1 VSNTDGE
8 PVVTVTDDDE
18 AAENASVNVTTAD
31 GQNVTYVGEGSYETD
46 ENGTVTLNAA
56 EANVTVD
63 VTAGYENDTVS
74 TTVDLTVDGGEA
86 EDQSFGQLV
95 QDFIDRLQDRE
106 GGIIGAAV
114 SDFVTENNP
123 GTPRTT
129 RGARAVRTT
138 RVTEATQTT
147 DATRATRA
155 TAPR

>member
-63 VTAGYENDTVS
+63 VTAGYENDTPSRRPS
-74 TTVDLTVDGGEA
+74 T
-86 EDQSFGQLV
+86 
-95 QDFIDRLQDRE
+95 
-106 GGIIGAAV
+106 
-114 SDFVTENNP
+114 
-123 GTPRTT
+123 
-129 RGARAVRTT
+129 
-138 RVTEATQTT
+138 
-147 DATRATRA
+147 
-155 TAPR
+155 

>member
-1 VSNTDGE
+1 VR
-8 PVVTVTDDDE
+8 
-18 AAENASVNVTTAD
+18 AAT
-31 GQNVTYVGEGSYETD
+31 TD

-106 GGIIGAAV
+106 GGIGAAV
-114 SDFVTENNP
+114 STS
-123 GTPRTT
+123 
-129 RGARAVRTT
+129 
-138 RVTEATQTT
+138 
-147 DATRATRA
+147 
-155 TAPR
+155 